1 MAIRIN
7 LENKNPR
14 KKIDLGKLEKVARSV
29 LRYYKMNSAEVNIR
43 FLSSQKIRALNER
56 YLNRNEATDVIAFQN
71 DPEKPERAAGINEN
85 FLGDVAISTDR
96 AEKNAKEYGT
106 RFTEEVA
113 LYVIHGLLHLKG
125 LEDKTPKGKQV
136 MRGIE
141 NELLQKNKR
150 YL

>member
-71 DPEKPERAAGINEN
+71 DPEKPECATGINEN
-85 FLGDVAISTDR
+85 FLGDVVISTDR

>member
-29 LRYYKMNSAEVNIR
+29 LRYYKMNSVEVNIR

-71 DPEKPERAAGINEN
+71 DPEKPESAAGINEN